1 MLCNIDWIK
10 KARRVAVP
18 VNTKYSATTYIKEID
33 CALSIT
39 IDIRDDINKGYLT
52 FLRAELVKKI
62 NLTNTFLNVME
73 GGKCVAV
80 LYILE
85 A

>member
-10 KARRVAVP
+10 DARKVAIP
-18 VNTKYSATTYIKEID
+18 VNTKYSATTYIKEIN

-39 IDIRDDINKGYLT
+39 IEIKDNINKGYLT
-52 FLRAELVKKI
+52 FLRAELVEKI
-62 NLTNTFLNVME
+62 NLTNVFLDVME
-73 GGKCVAV
+73 GRKRVTV
-80 LYILE
+80 LHILK